1 MKEPNKLAKWITGHP
16 KTVLI
21 VAVIL
26 LIPSLCGFLL
36 TGVNYDILS
45 YLPADIN
52 SVEGEQILDE
62 TFQSASSAIVVI
74 ENFDA
79 KEVVRVKEEI
89 LGIEGVTKV
98 IWSDNILDT
107 TVPQNALPSALKKIF
122 YSKDGKDTLLLV
134 NLDCNSSSDRATDA
148 INEIRAVMNKQCF
161 ISGMSA
167 IMADTKALTA
177 SEAPIYISV
186 AIALALIVMS
196 FTMDSW
202 VLPFVL
208 LASLGM
214 AVLYNMGTNFFLGE
228 ISFITQS
235 IAAILQLGVTMDYS
249 VFLMDRFDEEMK
261 NTDNKNEAMA
271 LAVSKTFT
279 SLAGSSLTTVFGF
292 LAMCFMTLTLG
303 FDIGIV
309 MAKGVLFGVI
319 TVVTVLP
326 SMVLILYKPLYKFRH
341 RRFVPNFEGLAKFS
355 QKRKKSLL
363 ALFLVLLVP
372 MYLAQSSVEKYYN
385 IIEAL
390 PKQMDSVAS
399 LEKIKDDF
407 NMSNS
412 HFVIL
417 DKDTPKGKVN
427 SIIQEMKEVDGIEA
441 VIALGEYVGAGIPA
455 AILPGMIK
463 TVAESGDYQMMMINS
478 TYVTGTDELN
488 AQIDSL
494 NEILGKYAPESYL
507 TGEGIMTKDLISVA
521 DNDFVVTS
529 AISIAAIF
537 ILIAIVFKS
546 FSIPLILVM
555 MIELSIW
562 INIGLSYFAGTEI
575 SFITPTVINCV
586 QLGATVDY
594 AILMTT
600 RFQEEL
606 RSGKDKKTAILD
618 AASSS
623 CTSVFQSALVFFSAT
638 IGVYFICDI
647 TMIKE
652 ICSLLARGSFIS
664 AVVIMTV
671 LPPVLYLLEGFIN
684 KTTFNWRTVKEEKS
698 DEKA

>member
-1 MKEPNKLAKWITGHP
+1 MARWITKHP
-16 KTVLI
+16 KTVML

-26 LIPSLCGFLL
+26 LIPSILGFLL

-45 YLPADIN
+45 YLPADIS
-52 SVEGEQILDE
+52 SVKGEQILDE
-62 TFQSASSAIVVI
+62 TFHSASSAILVV
-74 ENFDA
+74 ENFDV
-79 KEVVRVKEEI
+79 KEVLRIKEEV
-89 LGIEGVTKV
+89 LEVDGVTKV
-98 IWSDNILDT
+98 IWSDSILDT
-107 TVPQNALPSALKKIF
+107 TVPQSALPSALKKVF
-122 YSKDGKDTLLLV
+122 YSQDGKSTLLLI

-148 INEIRAVMNKQCF
+148 INSIRKIMNKECF
-161 ISGMSA
+161 LSGMSA
-167 IMADTKALTA
+167 IMADTKALTV
-177 SEAPIYISV
+177 SEAPIYISF

-214 AVLYNMGTNFFLGE
+214 AVVYNMGTNIMFGE

-249 VFLMDRFDEEMK
+249 VFLMDRFNEELQQ
-261 NTDNKNEAMA
+261 TDDKQEAMA
-271 LAVSKTFT
+271 RAISKTFT

-326 SMVLILYKPLYKFRH
+326 SMVLLLYKPLYKFRH
-341 RRFVPNFEGLAKFS
+341 KRFVPGFKGLANFS
-355 QKRKKSLL
+355 YKRRKGLL
-363 ALFLVLLVP
+363 AAFLILLVP
-372 MYLAQSSVEKYYN
+372 MYLAQSSVVKYYN
-385 IIEAL
+385 IMEGLPREMESVEAL
-390 PKQMDSVAS
+390 DT
-399 LEKIKDDF
+399 IKTDF

-412 HFVIL
+412 MFLII
-417 DKDTPKGKVN
+417 DKDTPKGDI
-427 SIIQEMKEVDGIEA
+427 SSMIQEMKKVDGIET
-441 VIALGEYVGAGIPA
+441 VVALGEYIGAGIPA
-455 AILPGMIK
+455 SILPGVIK
-463 TVAESGDYQMMMINS
+463 QVSESGDYQMMMINS
-478 TYVTGTDELN
+478 AYETGSDELN
-488 AQIDSL
+488 IQIDAL
-494 NEILGKYAPESYL
+494 TEIVNNHTSEGYL
-507 TGEGIMTKDLISVA
+507 TGEGIMTKDLINVA
-521 DNDFVVTS
+521 DSDFVVTS

-546 FSIPLILVM
+546 ISIPFILVL

-562 INIGLSYFAGTEI
+562 INIGLSYFTGTEI

-600 RFQEEL
+600 RFREEL
-606 RSGKDKKTAILD
+606 SSGKDKKTAILD
-618 AASSS
+618 AAASSS
-623 CTSVFQSALVFFSAT
+623 TSVFQSALVFFSAT

-647 TMIKE
+647 TMIRE

-664 AVVIMTV
+664 AVMIMTV

-684 KTTFNWRTVKEEKS
+684 KTTYKWRNTEEKS
-698 DEKA
+698 DENA

>member
-1 MKEPNKLAKWITGHP
+1 MKQTNSMARWITNHP
-16 KTVLI
+16 KTVII
-21 VAVIL
+21 VALIL
-26 LIPSLCGFLL
+26 LIPSIFGFLV

-45 YLPADIN
+45 YLPEDIN

-62 TFQSASSAIVVI
+62 TFQNASSVIVVI
-74 ENFDA
+74 EDYNAKDVVKA
-79 KEVVRVKEEI
+79 KEKISEV
-89 LGIEGVTKV
+89 EGVTKV

-107 TVPQNALPSALKKIF
+107 TVPQSALPSAVKKIF
-122 YSKDGKDTLLLV
+122 YSQDGKDTLLLV
-134 NLDCNSSSDRATDA
+134 NLDCNCSSDRATEA
-148 INEIRAVMNKQCF
+148 IKDIRSIMNKQSF

-167 IMADTKALTA
+167 IMADTKALTL
-177 SEAPIYISV
+177 SEAPIYISF

-214 AVLYNMGTNFFLGE
+214 AVVYNMGTNFMLGE

-249 VFLMDRFDEEMK
+249 VFLMDRFNEEQQYTSDK
-261 NTDNKNEAMA
+261 KEAMA
-271 LAVSKTFT
+271 RAISKTFT
-279 SLAGSSLTTVFGF
+279 SLAGSSLTTIFGF

-309 MAKGVLFGVI
+309 MAKGVMFGVI

-326 SMVLILYKPLYKFRH
+326 AMVLLFYKPIYKFKH
-341 RRFVPNFEGLAKFS
+341 KRFVPKFQGLANFS
-355 QKRKKSLL
+355 FKRRKALL
-363 ALFLVLLVP
+363 ALLLVLIIP

-385 IIEAL
+385 IVQGL
-390 PKQMDSVAS
+390 PQDIDSVAS
-399 LEKIKDDF
+399 LNKIKTDF
-407 NMSNS
+407 NMANS
-412 HFVIL
+412 HFVII

-427 SIIQEMKEVDGIEA
+427 SIIQEMKKVDGVDN

-455 AILPGMIK
+455 SILPGSIK
-463 TVAESGDYQMMMINS
+463 LVAESGDYQMMMINS
-478 TYVTGTDELN
+478 EYETGTDELN
-488 AQIDSL
+488 AQIDTL
-494 NEILGKYAPESYL
+494 NEILNKYTSEGYL
-507 TGEGIMTKDLISVA
+507 TGEGVMTKDLISVA

-529 AISIAAIF
+529 AISIITIF

-546 FSIPLILVM
+546 ISIPAILVL

-562 INIGLSYFAGTEI
+562 INIGISYFSGNEI

-600 RFQEEL
+600 RFKDEL
-606 RSGKDKKTAILD
+606 NLGKDKKTAILD
-618 AASSS
+618 AAASS
-623 CTSVFQSALVFFSAT
+623 CTSIFQSALVFFSAT
-638 IGVYFICDI
+638 IGVYFICNI

-671 LPPVLYLLEGFIN
+671 LPAVLYMLEGFIG
-684 KTTFNWRTVKEEKS
+684 KTTYKWKPQKEEKT
-698 DEKA
+698 DENI